1 MMNSLLINLL
11 LAVAWML
18 LVGKID
24 AGTFLEGVIVSYLIL
39 WVASP
44 VLGGRRYFRKI
55 PLAIRFIFYFIK
67 ELLLAN
73 LKVAWDILTPR
84 HHMRPGIVAVPLEAR
99 SDIEITLF
107 ANLLTLTPGT
117 LSLDVSSDK
126 KVIYVHALYV
136 DDDGS
141 FRREI
146 KEGLEKR
153 LLEVLR

>member
-1 MMNSLLINLL
+1 
-11 LAVAWML
+11 
-18 LVGKID
+18 
-24 AGTFLEGVIVSYLIL
+24 
-39 WVASP
+39 
-44 VLGGRRYFRKI
+44 
-55 PLAIRFIFYFIK
+55 
-67 ELLLAN
+67 
-73 LKVAWDILTPR
+73 
-84 HHMRPGIVAVPLEAR
+84 MRPGIVAVPLEAR

-136 DDDGS
+136 DDAGS